1 MGSTTVHIKTGKRI
15 EILGGGG
22 GRRNKFM
29 DYDTIKLTT
38 DYDNII
44 LANG

>member
-15 EILGGGG
+15 KNRGG

-29 DYDTIKLTT
+29 DYDTIKLM

>member
-15 EILGGGG
+15 EIWGG

-29 DYDTIKLTT
+29 DYDNIKLTT